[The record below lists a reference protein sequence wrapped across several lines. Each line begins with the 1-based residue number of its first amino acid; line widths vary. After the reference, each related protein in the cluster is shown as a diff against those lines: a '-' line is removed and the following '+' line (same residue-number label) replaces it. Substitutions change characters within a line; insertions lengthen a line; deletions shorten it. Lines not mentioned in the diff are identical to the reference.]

1 MNQLEFGGV
10 FYHCG
15 ATQQARAKFTIQ
27 IQGKGGHGSSPHEAN
42 DAIVIAGH
50 LVIALQTIVS
60 RRISPME
67 SGVVTIG
74 FFDGKGEFNSIKDRV
89 ILEGDVRCMAE
100 STRKKIE
107 EEIKRIAFGTAR
119 TYGCDITVQYQ
130 NDYPVLWN
138 DPSLTKRVVRE
149 WKKAGIAPVTDCGP
163 LNPSEDFSYY
173 SQQVPS
179 CFFYIGAQ
187 PAGKAYPH
195 HHPKFDI
202 REEEIKRIAFGTA
215 RTYGCDIT
223 VQYQNDYP
231 VLWNDPSLTKRVVRE
246 WKKAGIAPVTD
257 CGPLN
262 PSEDFSYYS
271 QQVPSCFFYIGAQPA
286 GKAYPHHHPKFD
298 IREEA
303 MMKAARAMTVAT
315 LTCLAEKEMK

>member
-1 MNQLEFGGV
+1 MILAGCLWDTRERWNGTVRILHQPAEEMPSGGARAMIADGALQGIDYVLGCHVMNQLEFGGV

-74 FFDGKGEFNSIKDRV
+74 SFDGKGEFNSIKDRV

-202 REEEIKRIAFGTA
+202 REE
-215 RTYGCDIT
+215 
-223 VQYQNDYP
+223 
-231 VLWNDPSLTKRVVRE
+231 
-246 WKKAGIAPVTD
+246 
-257 CGPLN
+257 
-262 PSEDFSYYS
+262 
-271 QQVPSCFFYIGAQPA
+271 
-286 GKAYPHHHPKFD
+286 
-298 IREEA
+298 A

-315 LTCLAEKEMK
+315 LTCLAEKEMR